1 MYTDNFK
8 VQMKKILL
16 KLCTLESFYLNIENY
31 LTHSL
36 KANPPPHT
44 HTHTHKQIGL
54 SNFQMAYQ
62 ELYMQ

>member
-16 KLCTLESFYLNIENY
+16 KLCTLESFYLNIENC

-36 KANPPPHT
+36 KANPPP

>member
-16 KLCTLESFYLNIENY
+16 KLCTLESFYLNIENC

-36 KANPPPHT
+36 KANPHPIHT
-44 HTHTHKQIGL
+44 QKKIGL
-54 SNFQMAYQ
+54 SNF
-62 ELYMQ
+62 